1 MPPLQEGFD
10 NGRKGGSNMDSF
22 PLPPTKS
29 LLLMVMITMP
39 VSWEMSLVFIECS
52 QGKKVVSL
60 EEILHGDPWL

>member
-1 MPPLQEGFD
+1 
-10 NGRKGGSNMDSF
+10 MDSF

>member
-1 MPPLQEGFD
+1 
-10 NGRKGGSNMDSF
+10 MDSF

-52 QGKKVVSL
+52 QVKKVISVEGCFVVTPDFEWLNSL
-60 EEILHGDPWL
+60 